1 MFAKMESL
9 EKISHCTTSTEMP
22 MATATGIGTLLTAR
36 TPTPTHTMSVST
48 SPHTP
53 PSVTP
58 KMPPFPSSSTTTMTT
73 PLQPLVQTFTTP
85 LHRKKGR
92 LQRSERLQTV
102 DNSSTNCSS
111 ASASNA
117 TTTPTSYSAWEALV
131 KESFG
136 QIAWPIKITSWELV
150 DDRVKIVPNSS
161 SATELI
167 SRRGV
172 FSRHHYGSVDQ
183 LPQSDLDG
191 LDPNFKRFRVENGDS
206 LAEKDEVFGSPSTP
220 ILENPE
226 HQTRWYFKYFLG
238 KLHQNYVGIDAEKNQ
253 YFLSVVS
260 QESGHQGAPM
270 YRAILFR
277 KQGTQKIALPYQAN
291 QKLTVKQILTH
302 FTGMDAS
309 AKNPKEIFTADIQK
323 DLLLLEEQEGSVNFK
338 FGVVYMQPGQDC
350 DDEMLSNQDASQDF
364 EDFLHILGERIRLKG
379 WDRFRGGLDVKG
391 DMTGK
396 YSVYTLYEGHEIMF
410 HVSTLLPYSR
420 DNRQQVERK
429 RHIGNDIVNIIFID
443 QPTANKANTAC
454 AQMSADGVQTKGG
467 SEVILPT
474 AFDPTWIK
482 SQFTHIFAVVTKI
495 DHAYRLAVF
504 CDENVPP
511 FGPTLPN
518 PPEFTDIAMFREF
531 LLVKM
536 INAEKATFQTP
547 IFSQKRERTLD
558 MLIKDLY
565 EDYMGDSK
573 LNMLNRRAFSEVL
586 YDVPRTSKLKEDARQ
601 IEFVRIGQ
609 ALKLEAIVRGDA
621 PTSIASASPCTI
633 FRKPPW
639 EPHCFY
645 PTFLHRGTLAGDSFG
660 CNDDSLFIATDDG
673 TFLMK
678 EDQSHQLIFD
688 KSFQVRQLSVLEDH
702 GLVLIRGGSLT
713 NRDAHRMHVF
723 RLREFQ
729 PKYAEESL
737 RCRSRAEVKER
748 RIERTRGCHLYAS
761 SRISGGHLRL
771 VVAVNRKLQLFQ
783 WKHTAAW
790 TSWCPENDTET
801 VEGFIFQKEI
811 TLCESPSIITPL
823 EGPTNTNAGGLICV
837 GYKYHYEIV
846 CDQIGT
852 ATRLYD
858 LEQAKRNQA
867 QLTAAIELCDGMET
881 ELLLCYNH
889 TCHFQKLSER
899 DGTKNDFDFHWN
911 TSPTAVVCAFPYIL
925 GFTSDSMEI
934 RLLVNGNLVHTAMMP
949 ELQLITSKRDIFF
962 VTTAPEFMSKDLHIK
977 GLQINEFSASER
989 RLVTTPSEASSNEE
1003 LSQGEL
1009 LCSTPKDVPINPE
1022 YELTNLLEIPNASM
1036 QLPHIHRARSLQKT
1050 YNVSEEK
1057 PVIAKSNSCGD
1068 TDNRFS
1074 GLRSSSIVAD
1084 HLQQHIVPP
1093 NSPRN
1098 TNNNNSNNNTSSS
1111 SNSNSSKSSQQSPM
1125 SPTRRTSKYR
1135 NLFNSVGSS
1144 GGGGG
1149 GGNSPHFTDG
1159 CSSSPDRLKPLRVYR
1174 IPLAKLTGAHSHFH
1188 MHAFNATAAAGAT
1201 PPIHPT
1207 QHLSALSMT
1216 KRQKSVDA
1224 HLSLSMSSNP
1234 GVGYHE

>member
-1 MFAKMESL
+1 MERD
-9 EKISHCTTSTEMP
+9 EKRSPSTTTNQTIDAVSDASTMLP
-22 MATATGIGTLLTAR
+22 VDAATDSKPKA
-36 TPTPTHTMSVST
+36 T

-53 PSVTP
+53 SPLQTLVPAS
-58 KMPPFPSSSTTTMTT
+58 

-92 LQRSERLQTV
+92 LERSERLQTV
-102 DNSSTNCSS
+102 DNSNANYS
-111 ASASNA
+111 AATSNN
-117 TTTPTSYSAWEALV
+117 TTTTPTPTSYSAWEALV

-183 LPQSDLDG
+183 LPQSELDG
-191 LDPNFKRFRVENGDS
+191 LDPNFKRFRIENGDS

-238 KLHQNYVGIDAEKNQ
+238 KLHQNYVGMDTEKNP

-260 QESGHQGAPM
+260 QDSGHQGAPM

-277 KQGTQKIALPYQAN
+277 KQGTQKIALPFQPN
-291 QKLTVKQILTH
+291 QKLTVKQILSH
-302 FTGMDAS
+302 FTGMEAS

-338 FGVVYMQPGQDC
+338 FGVVYMKPGQVC
-350 DDEMLSNQDASQDF
+350 DDEMLSNQDASKDF
-364 EDFLHILGERIRLKG
+364 ENFLHILGERIRLKS

-410 HVSTLLPYSR
+410 HVSTLLPYSH

-429 RHIGNDIVNIIFID
+429 RHIGNDIVNIIFVD
-443 QPTANKANTAC
+443 QPTADKTNTQQMEGKAKDN
-454 AQMSADGVQTKGG
+454 
-467 SEVILPT
+467 SEFILPT

-482 SQFTHIFAVVTKI
+482 SQFTHIFAVITKLNN
-495 DHAYRLAVF
+495 AYRLAVF

-518 PPEFTDIAMFREF
+518 PPEFTDISMFREF

-565 EDYMGDSK
+565 DDYMGDGK

-633 FRKPPW
+633 FRNPPW

-660 CNDDSLFIATDDG
+660 SNDESLFIATDDG
-673 TFLMK
+673 TYLMK

-688 KSFQVRQLSVLEDH
+688 KTFQVRQLSVLEDH
-702 GLVLIRGGSLT
+702 GIVLIRGGSLT
-713 NRDAHRMHVF
+713 NRDAHRIHVF
-723 RLREFQ
+723 RLREFL
-729 PKYAEESL
+729 PRNGEETL

-748 RIERTRGCHLYAS
+748 RIERTRGCHLFAS

-771 VVAVNRKLQLFQ
+771 MVAVNRKLQLFQ
-783 WKHTAAW
+783 WKHSAAW
-790 TSWCPENDTET
+790 ASWCPENDTET
-801 VEGFIFQKEI
+801 VEGFIYQKEI
-811 TLCESPSIITPL
+811 TLCESPSVITPL

-846 CDQIGT
+846 CDQTGT
-852 ATRLYD
+852 ANRLYD
-858 LEQAKRNQA
+858 LESAKRNQA

-889 TCHFQKLSER
+889 TCHFQKLTDRS
-899 DGTKNDFDFHWN
+899 GTKNNFDFHWN

-934 RLLVNGNLVHTAMMP
+934 RLLVNGNLVHTAIMP

-977 GLQINEFSASER
+977 GLHINEFSASER
-989 RLVTTPSEASSNEE
+989 RLATTPSEASSNEE

-1009 LCSTPKDVPINPE
+1009 LCSTPKDLPINPE
-1022 YELTNLLEIPNASM
+1022 HELTNLLEIPNASGS
-1036 QLPHIHRARSLQKT
+1036 LPHIHRARSLQKT
-1050 YNVSEEK
+1050 HNVYEDK

-1074 GLRSSSIVAD
+1074 GLRSTSIIGE
-1084 HLQQHIVPP
+1084 HLQQQQLTQHGVPP

-1098 TNNNNSNNNTSSS
+1098 NNSGS
-1111 SNSNSSKSSQQSPM
+1111 SNSNSSKGSQQSPM

-1135 NLFNSVGSS
+1135 NIFNSVTSS
-1144 GGGGG
+1144 GSGGA
-1149 GGNSPHFTDG
+1149 NSPNLTDG
-1159 CSSSPDRLKPLRVYR
+1159 YSRSPDRMKPLRVYR
-1174 IPLAKLTGAHSHFH
+1174 IPLVKLTGAHSHFH
-1188 MHAFNATAAAGAT
+1188 MNAFNATATAGVAPQT
-1201 PPIHPT
+1201 HPT

-1216 KRQKSVDA
+1216 KRQKSMDTQ
-1224 HLSLSMSSNP
+1224 LPLSMSSYTGILYN
-1234 GVGYHE
+1234 E

>member
-1 MFAKMESL
+1 MERD
-9 EKISHCTTSTEMP
+9 EKLSPSATTNQTIGAVSDASMMLP
-22 MATATGIGTLLTAR
+22 VQAATDSKPKAT
-36 TPTPTHTMSVST
+36 SS
-48 SPHTP
+48 HTP
-53 PSVTP
+53 SPLQTLVTAP
-58 KMPPFPSSSTTTMTT
+58 

-92 LQRSERLQTV
+92 LERSERLQTV
-102 DNSSTNCSS
+102 DNSTANYS
-111 ASASNA
+111 AAHSNNT
-117 TTTPTSYSAWEALV
+117 TTTPTPTLTSYSAWEALV

-150 DDRVKIVPNSS
+150 DDQVKIVPNSS

-183 LPQSDLDG
+183 LPQSELDG
-191 LDPNFKRFRVENGDS
+191 LDPNFKRFRIENGDS

-238 KLHQNYVGIDAEKNQ
+238 KLHQNYVGMDTEKNP

-260 QESGHQGAPM
+260 QDSGHQGAPM

-277 KQGTQKIALPYQAN
+277 KQGTQKIALPFQSN
-291 QKLTVKQILTH
+291 QKLTVKQILSH
-302 FTGMDAS
+302 FTGMEAS

-338 FGVVYMQPGQDC
+338 FGVVYMKPGQVC
-350 DDEMLSNQDASQDF
+350 DDEMLSNQDASKDF
-364 EDFLHILGERIRLKG
+364 ESFLHILGERIRLKS

-410 HVSTLLPYSR
+410 HVSTLLPYSH

-443 QPTANKANTAC
+443 QPTADKTNTQ
-454 AQMSADGVQTKGG
+454 QMEGKVKDN
-467 SEVILPT
+467 SEFILPT

-482 SQFTHIFAVVTKI
+482 SQFTHIFAVITKLNN
-495 DHAYRLAVF
+495 AYRLAVF

-518 PPEFTDIAMFREF
+518 PPEFTDISMFREF

-565 EDYMGDSK
+565 DDYMGDGK

-633 FRKPPW
+633 FRNPPW

-660 CNDDSLFIATDDG
+660 SNDESLFIATDDG
-673 TFLMK
+673 TYLMK

-688 KSFQVRQLSVLEDH
+688 KTFQVRQLSVLEEH
-702 GLVLIRGGSLT
+702 GIVLIRGGSLT
-713 NRDAHRMHVF
+713 NRDGHRIHVF
-723 RLREFQ
+723 RLREFL
-729 PKYAEESL
+729 PRNGEETL

-748 RIERTRGCHLYAS
+748 RIERTRGCHLFAS

-771 VVAVNRKLQLFQ
+771 MVAVNRKLQLFQ
-783 WKHTAAW
+783 WKHSAAW
-790 TSWCPENDTET
+790 ASWCPENDTET
-801 VEGFIFQKEI
+801 VEGFIYQKEI

-846 CDQIGT
+846 CDQTGT
-852 ATRLYD
+852 ANRLYD
-858 LEQAKRNQA
+858 LESAKRNQA

-889 TCHFQKLSER
+889 TCHFQKLTDRS
-899 DGTKNDFDFHWN
+899 GTKNNFDFHWN

-934 RLLVNGNLVHTAMMP
+934 RLLVNGNLVHTTIMP

-977 GLQINEFSASER
+977 GLHINEFSASER
-989 RLVTTPSEASSNEE
+989 RLATTPSEASSNEE

-1009 LCSTPKDVPINPE
+1009 LCSTPKDLPINPE
-1022 YELTNLLEIPNASM
+1022 HELTNLLEIPNASGS
-1036 QLPHIHRARSLQKT
+1036 LPHIHRARSLQKT
-1050 YNVSEEK
+1050 HNVYEDK

-1074 GLRSSSIVAD
+1074 GLRSTSIVGE
-1084 HLQQHIVPP
+1084 HLQQQQLIPHGVPP

-1098 TNNNNSNNNTSSS
+1098 NNSGS
-1111 SNSNSSKSSQQSPM
+1111 SNSNSSKGSQQSPM

-1135 NLFNSVGSS
+1135 NIFNSVTSS
-1144 GGGGG
+1144 GSGGA
-1149 GGNSPHFTDG
+1149 NSPNLTDG
-1159 CSSSPDRLKPLRVYR
+1159 CSRSPDRMKPLRVYR
-1174 IPLAKLTGAHSHFH
+1174 IPLVKLTGAHSHFH
-1188 MHAFNATAAAGAT
+1188 MNAFNATATAGVAPQT
-1201 PPIHPT
+1201 HPT

-1216 KRQKSVDA
+1216 KRQKSVDT
-1224 HLSLSMSSNP
+1224 HLPLSMSSYT
-1234 GVGYHE
+1234 GILYHE